1 MAEQKKIVFDRPNV
15 GDISQYNFKEEANLS
30 DSANLS
36 NEEFNTSTSLP
47 KYRDKFQK
55 KDLYTKTVGSEI
67 NEKIIERNLKFSG
80 ASSIKIDNIYIANTG
95 VGGTVKN
102 NRIRAW
108 IFSEAA
114 YGGDPTK
121 DGYSTIKSNMKDEW
135 KFYSEGFGNKG
146 EGSDIGSLNEVE
158 GIPIISSFGADAGS
172 VTLGDF
178 PGRQWTPDDA
188 LDEAFQLS
196 EDDEDDLITSIL
208 NQNEPNPIYI
218 VVFMQGNKKVAWP
231 IKTDRRRRKYSIF
244 KISNFDLFQQVGTNF
259 FGTTYTNTFTSPTKT
274 RTGEGGGGATQAA
287 WKVSSLRITITTSA
301 GVDNNFSDISAYQD
315 IIPQVLPKVSIT
327 DDSFNSVDW
336 LLATH
341 PNAQLDNRKMAG
353 NDYFVQYRH
362 ADFFP
367 ITSIGFVE
375 NNTLSSRYSD
385 LQTYHED
392 FNAIQKSS
400 VPLNVTF
407 DLKIG
412 TSDYETWTTLVPFPG
427 NPDTGLSSFEYGGN
441 LLQHSPVL
449 ENYGDRMFYYF
460 VIDWDDKDDKFKTL
474 QDWID
479 DRPDNTFDYLEKQ
492 NQNLYKVKK
501 INYDNAFDS
510 SIPSSTE
517 SLVNLYTEP
526 GIKNLKFII
535 FSVFKGV
542 EVDELNTIGWLEDT
556 INTNNEGYI
565 SQDDAPDFEI
575 GRWKLCTSRFYL
587 DIPPNQYPDFG
598 DVGGSDFTTLPWP
611 FTTPIIGGV
620 SENSNYKKSIQDT
633 LSGGKIGELDIID
646 EKLLVIDQENNE
658 MGQNIEVM
666 DLEQVRYFNKNYNMN
681 QLLNISPEISDNQ
694 PLPNSIEYYIEN
706 PNEFPFYFEEFDI
719 NDDGVINATVEL
731 TGWSDVGRTDISEF
745 LNDIINQNLIN
756 TLPRFTGIS
765 MEGEFYTNT
774 TYWNASTTERTF
786 PMESSVGQIFIND
799 NQDVNLKESCKLEL
813 NTGQLSGKSIYDS
826 SGNSNKGLLIGDY
839 KVKKN
844 KKGQSMRRDSFIKVP
859 KKTSNRSGAL

>member
-1 MAEQKKIVFDRPNV
+1 MEP
-15 GDISQYNFKEEANLS
+15 SQ
-30 DSANLS
+30 
-36 NEEFNTSTSLP
+36 
-47 KYRDKFQK
+47 
-55 KDLYTKTVGSEI
+55 
-67 NEKIIERNLKFSG
+67 
-80 ASSIKIDNIYIANTG
+80 
-95 VGGTVKN
+95 
-102 NRIRAW
+102 
-108 IFSEAA
+108 
-114 YGGDPTK
+114 
-121 DGYSTIKSNMKDEW
+121 
-135 KFYSEGFGNKG
+135 
-146 EGSDIGSLNEVE
+146 
-158 GIPIISSFGADAGS
+158 
-172 VTLGDF
+172 
-178 PGRQWTPDDA
+178 
-188 LDEAFQLS
+188 
-196 EDDEDDLITSIL
+196 TSIF
-208 NQNEPNPIYI
+208 NEDQYNPIYI
-218 VVFMQGNKKVAWP
+218 VIYTRGDKKVAWP
-231 IKTDRRRRKYSIF
+231 VNTDRRKKKYSIF
-244 KISNFDLFQQVGTNF
+244 KINNSDLFQQVGTNF

-301 GVDNNFSDISAYQD
+301 GVDNNFSDISDYQD

-341 PNAQLDNRKMAG
+341 PNTQLDNRKLPG

-362 ADFFP
+362 PDFFP

-375 NNTLSSRYSD
+375 NNILSSRYSD

-392 FNAIQKSS
+392 FNSIQKSS

-407 DLKIG
+407 DLEIVSMRPFNSS
-412 TSDYETWTTLVPFPG
+412 TSLGDTLPEHG
-427 NPDTGLSSFEYGGN
+427 NSDMNYLLSGGFSY
-441 LLQHSPVL
+441 LAH
-449 ENYGDRMFYYF
+449 YGDRMFYYF
-460 VIDWDDKDDKFKTL
+460 VIDWDDKEDKFKTL

-479 DRPDNTFDYLEKQ
+479 DKPDNTFDYLEKQ

-517 SLVNLYTEP
+517 SLDNLYTEP

-542 EVDELNTIGWLEDT
+542 EVIEDYPYVMNFPYYLEDEYLGDSLYL
-556 INTNNEGYI
+556 N
-565 SQDDAPDFEI
+565 QDDAPDFEI

-611 FTTPIIGGV
+611 YTTPIIGGV

-666 DLEQVRYFNKNYNMN
+666 DLEQVRYFNKNYDMN

-813 NTGQLSGKSIYDS
+813 NTGELTDKSIYDS

>member
-1 MAEQKKIVFDRPNV
+1 MRP
-15 GDISQYNFKEEANLS
+15 
-30 DSANLS
+30 
-36 NEEFNTSTSLP
+36 FNSSTSLGDTLP
-47 KYRDKFQK
+47 EHGNSDMNY
-55 KDLYTKTVGSEI
+55 LLSGG
-67 NEKIIERNLKFSG
+67 FS
-80 ASSIKIDNIYIANTG
+80 Y
-95 VGGTVKN
+95 
-102 NRIRAW
+102 
-108 IFSEAA
+108 
-114 YGGDPTK
+114 
-121 DGYSTIKSNMKDEW
+121 
-135 KFYSEGFGNKG
+135 
-146 EGSDIGSLNEVE
+146 
-158 GIPIISSFGADAGS
+158 
-172 VTLGDF
+172 
-178 PGRQWTPDDA
+178 
-188 LDEAFQLS
+188 
-196 EDDEDDLITSIL
+196 
-208 NQNEPNPIYI
+208 
-218 VVFMQGNKKVAWP
+218 
-231 IKTDRRRRKYSIF
+231 
-244 KISNFDLFQQVGTNF
+244 
-259 FGTTYTNTFTSPTKT
+259 
-274 RTGEGGGGATQAA
+274 
-287 WKVSSLRITITTSA
+287 
-301 GVDNNFSDISAYQD
+301 
-315 IIPQVLPKVSIT
+315 
-327 DDSFNSVDW
+327 
-336 LLATH
+336 LAH
-341 PNAQLDNRKMAG
+341 
-353 NDYFVQYRH
+353 
-362 ADFFP
+362 
-367 ITSIGFVE
+367 
-375 NNTLSSRYSD
+375 
-385 LQTYHED
+385 
-392 FNAIQKSS
+392 
-400 VPLNVTF
+400 
-407 DLKIG
+407 
-412 TSDYETWTTLVPFPG
+412 
-427 NPDTGLSSFEYGGN
+427 
-441 LLQHSPVL
+441 
-449 ENYGDRMFYYF
+449 YGDRMFYYF
-460 VIDWDDKDDKFKTL
+460 VIDWDDKEDKFKTL

-479 DRPDNTFDYLEKQ
+479 DKPDNTFDYLEKQ

-517 SLVNLYTEP
+517 SLDNLYTEP

-542 EVDELNTIGWLEDT
+542 EVIEDYPYVMNFPYYLEDEYLGDSLYL
-556 INTNNEGYI
+556 N
-565 SQDDAPDFEI
+565 QDDAPDFEI

-611 FTTPIIGGV
+611 YTTPIIGGV

-666 DLEQVRYFNKNYNMN
+666 DLEQVRYFNKNYDMN

-813 NTGQLSGKSIYDS
+813 NTGELTDKSIYDS

>member
-15 GDISQYNFKEEANLS
+15 GDTSQYNFKEEANLS
-30 DSANLS
+30 DSAYLS
-36 NEEFNTSTSLP
+36 DEEFNTSTSLP
-47 KYRDKFQK
+47 KYRDKFQN
-55 KDLYTKTVGSEI
+55 KDLNTKTVSSEI

-146 EGSDIGSLNEVE
+146 EGSDIGSLGEVE

-188 LDEAFQLS
+188 LNEAFQLS
-196 EDDEDDLITSIL
+196 ADDEDDLITSIL

-231 IKTDRRRRKYSIF
+231 IKTDRRRKKYSIF
-244 KISNFDLFQQVGTNF
+244 KINNSDLFQQVGTSF

-341 PNAQLDNRKMAG
+341 PNAQLDNRKPPG

-362 ADFFP
+362 PNFFP

-375 NNTLSSRYSD
+375 NNILSSQYSD

-392 FNAIQKSS
+392 FNSIQKSS

-407 DLKIG
+407 DLEIVSTENSYFG
-412 TSDYETWTTLVPFPG
+412 DALPPHGNSDINYL
-427 NPDTGLSSFEYGGN
+427 LSGGFSR
-441 LLQHSPVL
+441 LAH
-449 ENYGDRMFYYF
+449 YGDRMFYYF

-542 EVDELNTIGWLEDT
+542 EVIEDYPYFMNFPSTLEDEYLGDST
-556 INTNNEGYI
+556 YLN
-565 SQDDAPDFEI
+565 QDDAPDF
-575 GRWKLCTSRFYL
+575 
-587 DIPPNQYPDFG
+587 
-598 DVGGSDFTTLPWP
+598 GS
-611 FTTPIIGGV
+611 
-620 SENSNYKKSIQDT
+620 N
-633 LSGGKIGELDIID
+633 
-646 EKLLVIDQENNE
+646 
-658 MGQNIEVM
+658 
-666 DLEQVRYFNKNYNMN
+666 
-681 QLLNISPEISDNQ
+681 
-694 PLPNSIEYYIEN
+694 
-706 PNEFPFYFEEFDI
+706 
-719 NDDGVINATVEL
+719 
-731 TGWSDVGRTDISEF
+731 
-745 LNDIINQNLIN
+745 
-756 TLPRFTGIS
+756 
-765 MEGEFYTNT
+765 
-774 TYWNASTTERTF
+774 
-786 PMESSVGQIFIND
+786 
-799 NQDVNLKESCKLEL
+799 
-813 NTGQLSGKSIYDS
+813 
-826 SGNSNKGLLIGDY
+826 
-839 KVKKN
+839 
-844 KKGQSMRRDSFIKVP
+844 
-859 KKTSNRSGAL
+859 